1 MSRTSSFRLSD
12 KLRER
17 LDRFAR
23 RERRAKN
30 SVIVRAI
37 ETYLDQHERR
47 TLASEA
53 RRQSLLANA
62 AGGDAEWLDQADLS
76 GWK

>member
-12 KLRER
+12 KLHER

-23 RERRAKN
+23 RQRRAKN
-30 SVIVRAI
+30 SVIVQAVEI
-37 ETYLDQHERR
+37 YLDQHEQRN
-47 TLASEA
+47 LAAEA
-53 RRQSLLANA
+53 RRQSLLATTG
-62 AGGDAEWLDQADLS
+62 GGDADWLDHADQT

>member
-12 KLRER
+12 ELYER
-17 LDRFAR
+17 LDRFVR
-23 RERRAKN
+23 SERGGKN

-37 ETYLDQHERR
+37 ETYLDHHEHRN
-47 TLASEA
+47 LAEQA
-53 RRQSLLANA
+53 RRQSMLVGA
-62 AGGDAEWLDQADLS
+62 AETNEDWLDHADQS

>member
-47 TLASEA
+47 TLAAEA
-53 RRQSLLANA
+53 RRQSALANA
-62 AGGDAEWLDQADLS
+62 AGGDADWLDQADQS

>member
-1 MSRTSSFRLSD
+1 MSRTLSFRLTD
-12 KLRER
+12 KLHQR

-23 RERRAKN
+23 RERRPKN
-30 SVIVRAI
+30 SVIITAV

-47 TLASEA
+47 SLAAEA
-53 RRQSLLANA
+53 RRQSLLASAND
-62 AGGDAEWLDQADLS
+62 GDWLERADPS